1 MRQTI
6 ALIIERIV
14 PLDTREQEHQKA
26 ILNWISSGEE
36 IFRIKRPDIPNQ
48 HLSTYAVLVDFDREQ
63 VLLTEHKKSG
73 LWLPGGGHVD
83 YGENPKDTAVRELA
97 EEFSIKG
104 TPLTEHPFFVAI
116 TPTVGPT
123 AGHVDVG
130 LWFVFLQN
138 SSIRI
143 DYDLSEFASIRWFPW
158 SDLPHNVDKDMG
170 RFMQKL
176 EVYYT
181 PSLNR

>member
-6 ALIIERIV
+6 ALMIERVV
-14 PLDTREQEHQKA
+14 PLDSREQEHQNA
-26 ILNWISSGEE
+26 ILKWIHSGEE
-36 IFRIKRPDIPNQ
+36 IFRIKRPDVPRQ

-73 LWLPGGGHVD
+73 LWLPAGGHVD
-83 YGENPKDTAVRELA
+83 YAENPKDTAIRELA

-104 TPLTEHPFFVAI
+104 TPLTEYPFFIAI

-130 LWFVFLQN
+130 LWFVFSQS

-143 DYDLSEFASIRWFPW
+143 HYDPREFGSIRWFPW
-158 SDLPHNVDKDMG
+158 SDLPPSVDKDMG

-176 EVYYT
+176 ELHYV